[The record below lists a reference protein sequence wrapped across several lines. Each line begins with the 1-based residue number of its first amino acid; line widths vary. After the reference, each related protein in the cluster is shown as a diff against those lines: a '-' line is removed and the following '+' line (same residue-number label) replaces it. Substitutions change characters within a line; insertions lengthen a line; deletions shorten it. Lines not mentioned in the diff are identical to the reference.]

1 MHACKRASQH
11 GGCVHACVGGVDFSG
26 MASNVH
32 VGAVG
37 VAGSAPGA
45 RTTVFRDLQTNV
57 NIATDG
63 TQDLY
68 YTTDGTTASAASTKI
83 AVGSAREL
91 NVTTV
96 KQTQPCIVSVF
107 ATVGGAAYSICPG
120 STSLSRPPHP
130 AGSAL
135 IDRY

>member
-1 MHACKRASQH
+1 
-11 GGCVHACVGGVDFSG
+11 

-32 VGAVG
+32 VGQMGAG
-37 VAGSAPGA
+37 ASHTTYFKDGQVAI
-45 RTTVFRDLQTNV
+45 

-63 TQDLY
+63 SQDLY
-68 YTTDGTTASAASTKI
+68 YTTDGSIASAGSTKI
-83 AVGSAREL
+83 AAGSAREVA
-91 NVTTV
+91 VTTV
-96 KQTQPCIVSVF
+96 KQTAPCIVSVF
-107 ATVGGAAYSICPG
+107 STVAGAAYSICPA

>member
-1 MHACKRASQH
+1 
-11 GGCVHACVGGVDFSG
+11 
-26 MASNVH
+26 MASNVK

-37 VAGSAPGA
+37 TAGSAPGA
-45 RTTVFRDLQTNV
+45 QTTVFRDAQASI

-68 YTTDGTTASAASTKI
+68 YTTDGTTATSGSTKI
-83 AVGSAREL
+83 AAGSAREVA
-91 NVTTV
+91 VTTV
-96 KQTQPCIVSVF
+96 KQTNPCIVSIF
-107 ATVGGAAYSICPG
+107 STIGGAAYSVCPG